1 MCIIASSQESAGGVI
16 KPGDVRSV
24 LITPIR
30 TSCSIGRLGSMRP
43 FSAASMIGWWQP
55 KPDLRNQ
62 ALLTPKYTTKR
73 PVAEVVSAVA
83 TNHSCRRLTCST
95 SHYNFSEL
103 IPRGP
108 NLRSVH
114 LARPHLLA
122 SELGRCHSGL
132 TSEKASEM
140 GLVRIAE
147 HQTNL
152 RNCHLVIFE
161 VLLGDIDT
169 QPFDFAR

>member
-1 MCIIASSQESAGGVI
+1 MEGLPLQ
-16 KPGDVRSV
+16 R
-24 LITPIR
+24 ITGARLEAAFTTVR
-30 TSCSIGRLGSMRP
+30 TSDWR
-43 FSAASMIGWWQP
+43 QP
-55 KPDLRNQ
+55 EADLRNQ

-152 RNCHLVIFE
+152 RNCHLVFFE

>member
-1 MCIIASSQESAGGVI
+1 M
-16 KPGDVRSV
+16 
-24 LITPIR
+24 
-30 TSCSIGRLGSMRP
+30 IGRT
-43 FSAASMIGWWQP
+43 QP
-55 KPDLRNQ
+55 EADLRNQ

-147 HQTNL
+147 HQSDL
-152 RNCHLVIFE
+152 CNCHLVLFE

>member
-1 MCIIASSQESAGGVI
+1 MKTRSHCLNNQSKLSVGYAL
-16 KPGDVRSV
+16 VRSEAAIKKSSLGV
-24 LITPIR
+24 
-30 TSCSIGRLGSMRP
+30 CFADKVAVGSIVADDRS
-43 FSAASMIGWWQP
+43 QP
-55 KPDLRNQ
+55 EADLRNQ

-147 HQTNL
+147 HQSDL
-152 RNCHLVIFE
+152 CNCHLVLFE

>member
-1 MCIIASSQESAGGVI
+1 MEGLPLQ
-16 KPGDVRSV
+16 R
-24 LITPIR
+24 ITGARLEAAFTTVR
-30 TSCSIGRLGSMRP
+30 TSDWR
-43 FSAASMIGWWQP
+43 QP
-55 KPDLRNQ
+55 EADLRNQ

-147 HQTNL
+147 HQSDL
-152 RNCHLVIFE
+152 CNCHLVLFE

>member
-1 MCIIASSQESAGGVI
+1 MAFNCLQNSETAPELTFAA
-16 KPGDVRSV
+16 RSTNWKDADKV
-24 LITPIR
+24 AI
-30 TSCSIGRLGSMRP
+30 GSMVVEDR
-43 FSAASMIGWWQP
+43 SQP
-55 KPDLRNQ
+55 EADLRNQ

-140 GLVRIAE
+140 RLVGIAE

-152 RNCHLVIFE
+152 CNCHIIICE